1 MNSLHLSPESP
12 VRAVFT
18 VTDDAMLPYIRPG
31 EALALAFELPREGE
45 VGLFQLDGETLLRQY
60 IEDCFG
66 TVYLLAADRSR
77 PELDRTIPAGAGP
90 VLCLGRILLEEQPP
104 RPLR

>member
-1 MNSLHLSPESP
+1 MKSLRLSPESP

-18 VTDDAMLPYIRPG
+18 VTDDAMLPYILPG
-31 EALALAFELPREGE
+31 EALSLAFELPAVGE
-45 VGLFQLDGETLLRQY
+45 VGLFQWRGETLLRQY
-60 IEDCFG
+60 IEDSLG
-66 TVYLLAADRSR
+66 NVYLLAADRSR
-77 PELDRTIPAGAGP
+77 PALDRTIPAEEGP